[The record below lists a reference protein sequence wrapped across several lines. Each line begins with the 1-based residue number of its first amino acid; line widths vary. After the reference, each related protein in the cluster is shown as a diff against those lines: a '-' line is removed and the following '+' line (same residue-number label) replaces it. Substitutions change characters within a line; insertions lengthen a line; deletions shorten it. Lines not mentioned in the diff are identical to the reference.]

1 MRALQ
6 ISLGLAAG
14 VATGL
19 GVALTQRSKSTRIE
33 STTVGRPKSELE
45 LEVDNIKRSV
55 NDILGYV
62 NDIKTESQSV
72 AGTIGDEIKTMI
84 SEFQSDINP
93 NIERLQSHIEN
104 LQNRGEE
111 ITNFPSKK

>member
-6 ISLGLAAG
+6 ITLGLAAG

-19 GVALTQRSKSTRIE
+19 GIALMKRDNQTRIQHA
-33 STTVGRPKSELE
+33 TVERPKSELE
-45 LEVDNIKRSV
+45 VENIKRNF
-55 NDILGYV
+55 NDILNYV
-62 NDIKTESQSV
+62 NDIKTESKSV
-72 AGTIGDEIKTMI
+72 AGSIGDEVKTMI
-84 SEFQSDINP
+84 GEFQSDIDP
-93 NIERLQSHIEN
+93 NIKRLQSHIEN